1 MRHAVLSSLAVLKGV
16 KRDEVTHGLAAL
28 SYAQKL
34 WNVFRLIVT
43 KAIHAIENIGNN
55 VKEQI
60 IEAVNHEVDIWLR
73 SALLMDVS
81 GSRRQILAE
90 TNCES

>member
-1 MRHAVLSSLAVLKGV
+1 MQILRFQL
-16 KRDEVTHGLAAL
+16 
-28 SYAQKL
+28 
-34 WNVFRLIVT
+34 LIT
-43 KAIHAIENIGNN
+43 KAIHGIENMGSD

-60 IEAVNHEVDIWLR
+60 LETINQAVDAWLR